1 MNSFLN
7 LLVFRTIFV
16 FASTAFSILIVMLTL
31 NIITV
36 DEVVTILDMSP
47 AAANAFKLVVSRIQE
62 VTGNI
67 MDIIS
72 QLMNKLFSWAGVEVD
87 LDKIKVDVHQNPAVP
102 SPGAANSV
110 PGAANSV
117 TSVAPHVDHAMNP
130 AVGNAPAHNSN
141 AANYDY

>member
-16 FASTAFSILIVMLTL
+16 FASTAFSILIVMLAL

-72 QLMNKLFSWAGVEVD
+72 QLMNKLFGWAGVEVD

-102 SPGAANSV
+102 ASGSAGSV
-110 PGAANSV
+110 G
-117 TSVAPHVDHAMNP
+117 SVAPHVDPVMNP
-130 AVGNAPAHNSN
+130 AVGNGPAHHQGG
-141 AANYDY
+141 ANYDY

>member
-67 MDIIS
+67 VDIIS
-72 QLMNKLFSWAGVEVD
+72 QLLNKLFSWAGVEVD
-87 LDKIKVDVHQNPAVP
+87 LDKIKVDVHQNPAAP
-102 SPGAANSV
+102 SSGAVNSV
-110 PGAANSV
+110 NQVGSV
-117 TSVAPHVDHAMNP
+117 SSVAPHIEPVAHPVAT
-130 AVGNAPAHNSN
+130 GNAPANHSTGP
-141 AANYDY
+141 NYDY